1 MSGQTQHFVKVEAR
15 GPTSDA
21 AQQDALWMYYQIQS
35 GGEIIFY
42 LVKVNNRN
50 TRTRCE
56 ICSKLTIK
64 IDQIPVLVSLLLTL
78 NIFHTLF

>member
-35 GGEIIFY
+35 GRGDYIF
-42 LVKVNNRN
+42 
-50 TRTRCE
+50 TW
-56 ICSKLTIK
+56 SKLITE
-64 IDQIPVLVSLLLTL
+64 TL
-78 NIFHTLF
+78 EQGVKYVQS